1 MLANAEQIDSFIMN
15 YILFS
20 MSYAYQM
27 PKTFGKL
34 CWQFAKQS
42 QNIDCCDSW
51 LLLNII
57 YGFTFILALTE
68 GHCHRYFC
76 CSLCV
81 CVCCSLFCCCPTKR
95 ALINKFVW
103 LPTRTH
109 RIGNPR
115 DLWIMGQN
123 HQEDTLCNY
132 LSICAKQSA
141 MFSNNKHGWI
151 MACAI

>member
-1 MLANAEQIDSFIMN
+1 MLTVCQTKSKHRLLRLLTLVEHYLWVYFYFSSNRRSLSSLVL
-15 YILFS
+15 LF
-20 MSYAYQM
+20 
-27 PKTFGKL
+27 FV
-34 CWQFAKQS
+34 
-42 QNIDCCDSW
+42 
-51 LLLNII
+51 
-57 YGFTFILALTE
+57 
-68 GHCHRYFC
+68 
-76 CSLCV
+76 CV
-81 CVCCSLFCCCPTKR
+81 CLCCSLFCCCPTKR

-132 LSICAKQSA
+132 LSLCAKQSA